1 MTEIFNDILKIIE
14 NEIGL
19 MDEKVYGINFLESLK
34 FNIMPK
40 FSILKDKIEK
50 IESLQHNSA
59 NKFQK
64 NNNIVDINLIFNKES
79 KTHLKKE
86 ILKDTLYLV
95 LKGQLNLDFNKKNS
109 KINIFPLMGVCLS
122 SQSIINFSSLQNTFF
137 IEFINLYSNS
147 NIEKLKKDI
156 I

>member
-1 MTEIFNDILKIIE
+1 
-14 NEIGL
+14 
-19 MDEKVYGINFLESLK
+19 
-34 FNIMPK
+34 MPK
-40 FSILKDKIEK
+40 FSILLDKIEK
-50 IESLQHNSA
+50 IECLQHNSA

-95 LKGQLNLDFNKKNS
+95 LKGQLTLDFNKKNS